1 MCVLGWSRLVLQK
14 TASRSRP
21 TSNGSS
27 LTPMLRS
34 SRICC
39 TQSTMSTH
47 MLKRADRTWPVAS
60 KAVIGNGPTVSLTSD
75 HRYHLPNSVREH
87 VDYITPGISL
97 REVTSVR
104 RSTDKQKRFVGRIP
118 PILEP
123 ISLPLEKL
131 LSETLSF
138 CSQAITPQCI
148 QRK

>member
-1 MCVLGWSRLVLQK
+1 
-14 TASRSRP
+14 
-21 TSNGSS
+21 
-27 LTPMLRS
+27 
-34 SRICC
+34 
-39 TQSTMSTH
+39 

-60 KAVIGNGPTVSLTSD
+60 KAVIWIGSTVSLTSD

-97 REVTSVR
+97 REVTGVR
-104 RSTDKQKRFVGRIP
+104 RSTDKQKRFVDGIP

-123 ISLPLEKL
+123 ILLPLEKL
-131 LSETLSF
+131 LSEASSL